1 MSQYIDIL
9 TLTVT
14 AAGPIAANRF
24 VTAAGAQGTADAH
37 VLGVARSAA
46 ANAGEAVPVIALGT
60 AVVEAGGA
68 ISAGDPIS
76 CDADGRAVPTDGGT
90 YSVTVA
96 RALADAGPGQPV
108 EVLVIPN

>member
-24 VTAAGAQGTADAH
+24 VTPAGAQGTADAH
-37 VLGVARSAA
+37 VLGVARSA

>member
-24 VTAAGAQGTADAH
+24 VTPAGAQGTADAH
-37 VLGVARSAA
+37 VLGVARSA

-90 YSVTVA
+90 YSLTVA

>member
-37 VLGVARSAA
+37 VLGVARSA

-108 EVLVIPN
+108 EVFLVPN

>member
-46 ANAGEAVPVIALGT
+46 NAGEAVPVIALGT

-68 ISAGDPIS
+68 IAAGDPIS
-76 CDADGRAVPTDGGT
+76 CDADGRAVPTDGDT

-108 EVLVIPN
+108 EVFLVPN

>member
-24 VTAAGAQGTADAH
+24 VTPAGAQGTADAH

-46 ANAGEAVPVIALGT
+46 DAGEAVPVIALGT

-68 ISAGDPIS
+68 IAAGDPIS

-108 EVLVIPN
+108 EVFLVPN

>member
-24 VTAAGAQGTADAH
+24 VTPAGAQGTADAH

-46 ANAGEAVPVIALGT
+46 DAGEAVPVIALGT

-108 EVLVIPN
+108 EVFLVPN

>member
-24 VTAAGAQGTADAH
+24 VTPAGAQGTADAH
-37 VLGVARSAA
+37 VLGVARSA

-68 ISAGDPIS
+68 IAAGDPIS

-96 RALADAGPGQPV
+96 RALADAGPGQLF
-108 EVLVIPN
+108 EVFLVPN